1 MKLKIYADRVYILNE
16 LKEITDEIEEEH
28 KMSSYNSIVE
38 NAVSELVKIEMRELA
53 HRDQSGPWYPGE
65 RILSQATDT
74 VRNSLR
80 TVKPR
85 FDFSEYFKAAE
96 RKLRAPAR
104 ELSDLRTKLR
114 ESKELAR
121 TGQETSVEGVQSY
134 QIKELGLK
142 GSIEGL
148 LI

>member
-1 MKLKIYADRVYILNE
+1 VR
-16 LKEITDEIEEEH
+16 
-28 KMSSYNSIVE
+28 SS
-38 NAVSELVKIEMRELA
+38 LL
-53 HRDQSGPWYPGE
+53 
-65 RILSQATDT
+65 
-74 VRNSLR
+74 

-96 RKLRAPAR
+96 RKLRAPAM

-114 ESKELAR
+114 ASKELAR
-121 TGQETSVEGVQSY
+121 TGQETFVEGVQSY

-148 LI
+148 LIYPLADIVEIDLDKLRQAYMVEGEWFPFQITSHNFTFVIDDDGSIFTSTENFSEGMMSDAKEILKQIADDLYS